1 MEAEEVQQGVRIVRP
16 FLSVEKNDIYA
27 ASAQWAIPFLKNTTP
42 SWSNRG
48 KFREQFHAVTVE
60 QFGPGV
66 DEKLIEF
73 AEAMRAQ
80 SVLLNK
86 LLYDPIY
93 ESFAD
98 NSVDITTAVKA
109 RLDAAAWL
117 TIFEHVCH
125 TRLGVSRPS
134 IKCVR
139 DFCER
144 LGRWASGR
152 LGPALRAEM
161 GKEFHILVQGGEGPG
176 KYTMKFVVA

>member
-1 MEAEEVQQGVRIVRP
+1 MEAEEVQHGVRIQRP
-16 FLSVEKNDIYA
+16 FLGVDKTDIYA
-27 ASAQWAIPFLKNTTP
+27 VSAQWAIPFLKNTTP

-48 KFREQFHAVTVE
+48 KFREQFHAATVE
-60 QFGPGV
+60 QFGPGI

-98 NSVDITTAVKA
+98 NTVDITTAVKA

-117 TIFEHVCH
+117 SIFEHVCH
-125 TRLGVSRPS
+125 TRLGVARPS

-144 LGRWASGR
+144 LGRWVGGAST
-152 LGPALRAEM
+152 LRAEM
-161 GKEFHILVQGGEGPG
+161 GKEFHILVRRADAAE